1 MKSYLKVDPIF
12 RNGYKDKARQE
23 AIHNIPCSLCI
34 LLNEKQTTRT
44 TMHHRHGHGAGKKTS
59 DMLAISLCDSHHQ
72 SGPKAF
78 HKLNRESWEKE
89 FNTTQEDLLEI
100 TNKLLEYHE

>member
-1 MKSYLKVDPIF
+1 MNLLKPDPIY
-12 RNGYKDKARQE
+12 RNGYKDPKRMK

-34 LLNEKQTTRT
+34 LINEKQTTPT
-44 TMHHRHGHGAGKKTS
+44 TAHHKHGYGAGRKTS

-72 SGPKAF
+72 NGSKAF
-78 HKLNRESWEKE
+78 HKLNRKKWEEE

-100 TNKLLEYHE
+100 TNKLLEYYE